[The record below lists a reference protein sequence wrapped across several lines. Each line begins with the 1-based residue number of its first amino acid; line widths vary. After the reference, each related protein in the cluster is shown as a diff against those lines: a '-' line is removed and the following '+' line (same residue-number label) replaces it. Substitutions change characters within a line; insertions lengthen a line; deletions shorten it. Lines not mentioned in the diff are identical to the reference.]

1 MDFLL
6 VFALSLD
13 TFFAC
18 IACGA
23 DGIRIP
29 FRSSLVMA
37 AVGSL
42 CLSLSLLFR
51 GLLDRLFPVDW
62 IRYVSFALL
71 LILGIAALFQAGIKA
86 ALSRRAQKKEPLTFT
101 CFHVSCVLSVYV
113 DETKADWDHS
123 KTLSPREALLL
134 AVPLSADSL
143 ITGLSIVPV
152 PLKIA
157 ALVPFSFLLGCTAA
171 LAGAAL
177 GRKAACASRMDLSYI
192 TGLILILIA
201 IMKLL

>member
-23 DGIRIP
+23 DDIRIP

-51 GLLDRLFPVDW
+51 GLLESFFPVDW

-71 LILGIAALFQAGIKA
+71 FIMGVAALFQAGIKGGPVPPGTEEGA
-86 ALSRRAQKKEPLTFT
+86 AD
-101 CFHVSCVLSVYV
+101 FHLLSCVLRPFRIRRR
-113 DETKADWDHS
+113 DEGGLGPFQD
-123 KTLSPREALLL
+123 
-134 AVPLSADSL
+134 PLSS
-143 ITGLSIVPV
+143 
-152 PLKIA
+152 
-157 ALVPFSFLLGCTAA
+157 
-171 LAGAAL
+171 
-177 GRKAACASRMDLSYI
+177 
-192 TGLILILIA
+192 
-201 IMKLL
+201 